1 MQLLPAIDLRE
12 GRVVRLE
19 QGDDNARTTYD
30 VSPFEVLASYA
41 AAGVE
46 RVHMVDLDG
55 AFGKKRDGGG
65 EEVGQRRLLSR
76 LAASQDGG
84 PKLQLGGGLRTRDD
98 VEWAF
103 AAGFER
109 AVITSMIVHDFE
121 LFSELAVEYPQR
133 IVAALDIH
141 HGELRTAG
149 WTESAES
156 PLDEICRALRPLPL
170 AAVLVTDISRD
181 GKLSGPNLELACELS
196 RMTAAPALLSGGV
209 TELQDLVRAR
219 ACPEIEGAIVGKAL
233 YDGRITLADAL
244 AACDHGA
251 TA

>member
-30 VSPFEVLASYA
+30 VSPVDVLQSYA

-55 AFGKKRDGGG
+55 AFGG
-65 EEVGQRRLLSR
+65 EEAGQRKLLAELAGSRDLAGSEGKGPRL
-76 LAASQDGG
+76 QI
-84 PKLQLGGGLRTRDD
+84 GGGLRTRED

-103 AAGFER
+103 SVGFDR
-109 AVITSMIVHDFE
+109 AVITSMIVRNFE
-121 LFSELAVEYPQR
+121 VFSQLATEYPQR
-133 IVAALDIH
+133 IVAALDVH

-149 WTESAES
+149 WTQSAEAS
-156 PLDEICRALRPLPL
+156 LDEVCASLRPLPL

-181 GKLSGPNLELACELS
+181 GKLSGPNMELACQLS
-196 RMTAAPALLSGGV
+196 RQAGAPALLSGGV
-209 TELQDLVRAR
+209 SQLDDLIRAR
-219 ACPEIEGAIVGKAL
+219 NHPEIEGAIVGKAL
-233 YDGRITLADAL
+233 YDGKIDLRDAL
-244 AACDHGA
+244 EACTGGA
-251 TA
+251 TP